1 VGFVFFVWF
10 VIDTLWEKERRMEG
24 CRKSKKSLDLF
35 MLCFPL
41 LAAVSIGAQ
50 TVCLGLLTKNNIP
63 FNL

>member
-1 VGFVFFVWF
+1 MNS
-10 VIDTLWEKERRMEG
+10 EKERRMEG

-35 MLCFPL
+35 IYALLCFPL

-50 TVCLGLLTKNNIP
+50 TVCLALSTKNNIP